1 MATEA
6 QVQIAINRLQS
17 QITQLES
24 NARAVIQASIDKVQ
38 AQIDQLGLTNKGAL
52 NSLEFRM
59 EAILQANLDT
69 FWLLMCSILVFLM
82 QAGFMCLESGLT
94 RRKSSINVALKNI
107 ADFGIAVVTFWAFG
121 FGLMYGASYSGLV
134 GTKYFLFFTNVAG
147 YQTYFVFQAMF
158 VATAATIISGAVA
171 ERLKFLSYI
180 IITFITSGI
189 IYPLVG
195 HWIWAFDF
203 SNPARKFG
211 WLGKLGFIDFA
222 GASVVHSVG
231 GWVALAILLIVGP
244 RTGRFRKGEAE
255 GVKTFQ
261 GSNTPM
267 AALGALILWFGW
279 FGFNGGANLAMDIR
293 IPLILINTFMA
304 ASAGLISSSIM
315 GIIVMKKPE
324 PMFMITGPIA
334 GLVSITAS
342 CAFVAPS
349 NAIIIGGI
357 AGILSGS
364 FLVILEKL
372 RIDDVVNAIPVHLIC
387 GIWGTLAIAIFGD
400 IEKMGIEIT
409 RSQQLYVQLI
419 GVVSIGAFCFFSSYI
434 IFKIINYFYPLR
446 VSKINEELGL
456 NIAEHNAST
465 DTHELLNVLGKQ
477 AETQDYTLRAPQ
489 DSFTE
494 TGLIGTQYNRMMNKL
509 EQSEK
514 QKNMWKDRVSNE
526 IKLAIEVQKKLMP
539 ERDMKNYPVY
549 GLNIPAREIS
559 GDFFDFYPH
568 DDQIYFN
575 LSDVSGKGVNA
586 GMVMAKAITLF
597 QIFAR
602 QKYKPNEILFEMNND
617 LKQTNPRG
625 TFITSIIGRYN
636 LKTDEVELA
645 NAGHQPALVKTGDDF
660 IEYPSS
666 STPLGV
672 TKQKN
677 ENAYKLEKFKLNS
690 SRVYCYTD
698 GFSESLDEN
707 NNEIGID
714 GVKELLKKHQNSKL
728 KIELQKAT
736 EEIRQKSLKTE
747 YKEKGVKEDEAILD
761 DDLTIVGIGK

>member
-1 MATEA
+1 MTAAET
-6 QVQIAINRLQS
+6 QILLNELQS
-17 QITQLES
+17 K
-24 NARAVIQASIDKVQ
+24 VDK
-38 AQIDQLGLTNKGAL
+38 LPTKGTLKA
-52 NSLEFRM
+52 LEFRLD
-59 EAILQANLDT
+59 AILQANLDT
-69 FWLLMCSILVFLM
+69 FWLLMCSVLVFLM

-94 RRKSSINVALKNI
+94 RRKSSINVALKNL

-171 ERLKFLSYI
+171 ERLRFFSYV
-180 IITFITSGI
+180 IITFVTSGL

-203 SNPARKFG
+203 SNPAKKFG
-211 WLGKLGFIDFA
+211 WLGKIGFIDFA

-231 GWVALAILLIVGP
+231 GWVALAVLLIVGP
-244 RTGRFRKGEAE
+244 RTGRFRKSGA
-255 GVKTFQ
+255 KTFQ

-279 FGFNGGANLAMDIR
+279 FGFNGGANLAMDLK

-315 GIIVMKKPE
+315 GIIVMRKPE

-342 CAFVAPS
+342 CAFVSPA
-349 NAIIIGGI
+349 NAIIIGSI

-400 IEKMGIEIT
+400 IEKMGIEIP
-409 RSQQLYVQLI
+409 RSQQLYIQLI
-419 GVVSIGAFCFFSSYI
+419 GIVSIGAFCFFSSYA

-477 AETQDYTLRAPQ
+477 AETQDYALRAPQ

-494 TGLIGTQYNRMMNKL
+494 TGLIGTQYNRMMNRL

-514 QKNMWKDRVSNE
+514 QKNMWKNRVSNE
-526 IKLAIEVQKKLMP
+526 IKLAIEVQRKLMP
-539 ERDMKNYPVY
+539 ERDMENYPVY

-559 GDFFDFYPH
+559 GDFYDFYPH

-597 QIFAR
+597 KIFAR

-617 LKQTNPRG
+617 LNLSNPSG
-625 TFITSIIGRYN
+625 TFITSIIGCYN

-645 NAGHQPALVKTGDDF
+645 NAGHQPALVKTGDSF

-666 STPLGV
+666 STPLAV
-672 TKQKN
+672 IKQKN

-690 SRVYCYTD
+690 SRVYCFTD

-707 NNEIGID
+707 NNEIGIE
-714 GVKELLKKHQNSKL
+714 GVKKLLQRHQNSKL
-728 KIELQKAT
+728 KTELQKAT
-736 EEIRQKSLKTE
+736 EEIRQKSLKKE
-747 YKEKGVKEDEAILD
+747 YKEKGVKEDQGILD

>member
-1 MATEA
+1 MAEK
-6 QVQIAINRLQS
+6 QIEQILRDLSELRYYIYKNVDKLQ
-17 QITQLES
+17 QTLEQS
-24 NARAVIQASIDKVQ
+24 E
-38 AQIDQLGLTNKGAL
+38 LTNKGAL
-52 NSLEFRM
+52 SSLEFRLD
-59 EAILQANLDT
+59 AILQANLDT
-69 FWLLMCSILVFLM
+69 FWLLMCSVLVFLM

-94 RRKSSINVALKNI
+94 RRKSSINVALKNL

-171 ERLKFLSYI
+171 ERLKFFSYI

-203 SNPARKFG
+203 SNPDRKFG

-231 GWVALAILLIVGP
+231 GWVALSILLIVGP
-244 RTGRFRKGEAE
+244 RTGRFRKDDAKGN
-255 GVKTFQ
+255 KTFQ

-342 CAFVAPS
+342 CAFVSPA
-349 NAIIIGGI
+349 NAIIIGAI

-372 RIDDVVNAIPVHLIC
+372 KIDDVVNAIPVHLIC

-409 RSQQLYVQLI
+409 RSQQLYIQLI
-419 GVVSIGAFCFFSSYI
+419 GIVSIGAFCFFSSYS

-465 DTHELLNVLGKQ
+465 DTHDLLNVLGKQ
-477 AETQDYTLRAPQ
+477 VESQDYTLRAPQ

-494 TGLIGTQYNRMMNKL
+494 TGLIGTQYNRMMNRL

-514 QKNMWKDRVSNE
+514 QKNMWKNRVSNE
-526 IKLAIEVQKKLMP
+526 IKLAMEVQRKLMP

-559 GDFFDFYPH
+559 GDFYDFYPH

-575 LSDVSGKGVNA
+575 LSDVSGKCVNA

-597 QIFAR
+597 KIFAK
-602 QKYKPNEILFEMNND
+602 QKYKPNEILYEMNND
-617 LKQTNPRG
+617 LNLTNPSG
-625 TFITSIIGRYN
+625 TFVTSIIGRYN

-645 NAGHQPALVKTGDDF
+645 NAGHQPALVKIDDNF
-660 IEYPSS
+660 IEYSSS
-666 STPLGV
+666 STPLGI

-677 ENAYKLEKFKLNS
+677 ENAYKLEKFKLNT
-690 SRVYCYTD
+690 SRVYCFTD

-707 NNEIGID
+707 KNEIGIE
-714 GVKELLKKHQNSKL
+714 GVKKLINKHQNSSL
-728 KIELQKAT
+728 KNELRNAT
-736 EEIRQKSLKTE
+736 EEIKQKSLKKD
-747 YKEKGVKEDEAILD
+747 YKEKGLKEEGGILE
-761 DDLTIVGIGK
+761 DDLTIIGIGK

>member
-1 MATEA
+1 MADKQLE
-6 QVQIAINRLQS
+6 QILRDLSEIRSYIYINVDKLQS
-17 QITQLES
+17 TLEQS
-24 NARAVIQASIDKVQ
+24 E
-38 AQIDQLGLTNKGAL
+38 LTNKGAL
-52 NSLEFRM
+52 KSLEFRLD
-59 EAILQANLDT
+59 AILQANLDT
-69 FWLLMCSILVFLM
+69 FWLLMCSVLVFLM

-94 RRKSSINVALKNI
+94 RRKSSINVALKNL

-171 ERLKFLSYI
+171 ERLKFFSYV
-180 IITFITSGI
+180 IITFVTSGL

-203 SNPARKFG
+203 SNPDRKFG
-211 WLGKLGFIDFA
+211 WLGKIGFIDFA

-244 RTGRFRKGEAE
+244 RTGRFRKDDPQGS
-255 GVKTFQ
+255 KTFQ

-279 FGFNGGANLAMDIR
+279 FGFNGGANLAMDIK
-293 IPLILINTFMA
+293 IPLILINTFMS

-315 GIIVMKKPE
+315 GIIVMRKPE

-334 GLVSITAS
+334 GLVAITAS
-342 CAFVAPS
+342 CAFVSPA
-349 NAIIIGGI
+349 NAIIIGSI

-372 RIDDVVNAIPVHLIC
+372 KIDDVVNAIPVHLIC

-409 RSQQLYVQLI
+409 RSEQLYIQLI
-419 GVVSIGAFCFFSSYI
+419 GIVSIGAFCFFSSYA

-477 AETQDYTLRAPQ
+477 VETQDYTLRAPQ

-494 TGLIGTQYNRMMNKL
+494 TGLIGTQYNRMMNRL

-514 QKNMWKDRVSNE
+514 QKNMWKNRVSNE
-526 IKLAIEVQKKLMP
+526 IKLAMEVQRKLMP
-539 ERDMKNYPVY
+539 ERDIKNYPVY

-559 GDFFDFYPH
+559 GDFYDFYPH

-597 QIFAR
+597 KIFAR
-602 QKYKPNEILFEMNND
+602 QKYKPNEILYEMNND
-617 LKQTNPRG
+617 LNLTNPSG
-625 TFITSIIGRYN
+625 TFVTSIIGCYN
-636 LKTDEVELA
+636 LITDEVKLA
-645 NAGHQPALVKTGDDF
+645 NAGHQPALLKKGDDF

-666 STPLGV
+666 STPLGIA
-672 TKQKN
+672 KQKN
-677 ENAYKLEKFKLNS
+677 ENAYKLEKFKLND
-690 SRVYCYTD
+690 SRVYCFTD

-707 NNEIGID
+707 KNEIGID
-714 GVKELLKKHQNSKL
+714 GVKELLKRNQNSKL
-728 KIELQKAT
+728 KIELEKVT
-736 EEIRQKSLKTE
+736 EEIRQKSLKKE
-747 YKEKGVKEDEAILD
+747 YKEKGLEEDKGILD
-761 DDLTIVGIGK
+761 DDLTILGIGK

>member
-1 MATEA
+1 MADK
-6 QVQIAINRLQS
+6 QIEQILRDLSDLRGYIYNNVDKLQS
-17 QITQLES
+17 TLEQS
-24 NARAVIQASIDKVQ
+24 E
-38 AQIDQLGLTNKGAL
+38 LTNKGAL
-52 NSLEFRM
+52 KSLEFRLD
-59 EAILQANLDT
+59 AILQANLDT
-69 FWLLMCSILVFLM
+69 FWLLMCSVLVFLM

-94 RRKSSINVALKNI
+94 RRKSSINVALKNL

-171 ERLKFLSYI
+171 ERLKFFSYI
-180 IITFITSGI
+180 IITFVTSGF

-203 SNPARKFG
+203 TNPERKFG

-231 GWVALAILLIVGP
+231 GWVALSILLIVGP
-244 RTGRFRKGEAE
+244 RTGRFRE
-255 GVKTFQ
+255 GDIEGNKTFQ

-293 IPLILINTFMA
+293 IPLILINTFMS

-315 GIIVMKKPE
+315 GIIVMRKPE

-334 GLVSITAS
+334 GLVAITAS
-342 CAFVAPS
+342 CAFVSPA
-349 NAIIIGGI
+349 NAIIIGAI

-372 RIDDVVNAIPVHLIC
+372 KIDDVVNAIPVHLIC

-400 IEKMGIEIT
+400 IEKMGIEIS
-409 RSQQLYVQLI
+409 RAQQLYVQLI
-419 GVVSIGAFCFFSSYI
+419 GIVSIGAFCFFTSYI
-434 IFKIINYFYPLR
+434 IFKVINYFYPLR
-446 VSKINEELGL
+446 VNKINEELGL

-494 TGLIGTQYNRMMNKL
+494 TGLIGTQYNRMMNRL

-514 QKNMWKDRVSNE
+514 QKNMWKDRVSRE
-526 IKLAIEVQKKLMP
+526 IKLAMEVQQKLMA
-539 ERDMKNYPVY
+539 ERDLQNYPVH

-568 DDQIYFN
+568 DDQIYFT

-597 QIFAR
+597 KIFSR

-617 LKQTNPRG
+617 LHETNPKG
-625 TFITSIIGRYN
+625 TFITSIIGCYN
-636 LKTDEVELA
+636 LKTDEIELS
-645 NAGHQPALVKTGDDF
+645 NAGHQPALLRTDDKF
-660 IEYPSS
+660 IEYKSS
-666 STPLGV
+666 STPLAV

-677 ENAYKLEKFKLNS
+677 ENVYTLEKFKLNGG
-690 SRVYCYTD
+690 RVYCFTD

-707 NNEIGID
+707 KQEIGIE
-714 GVKELLKKHQNSKL
+714 GVKDLINKHKNSSLKK
-728 KIELQKAT
+728 ELESAT
-736 EEIRQKSLKTE
+736 EEIRQKSLKKD
-747 YKEKGVKEDEAILD
+747 YKEKGIKESRDILD
-761 DDLTIVGIGK
+761 DDLTIIGIGK